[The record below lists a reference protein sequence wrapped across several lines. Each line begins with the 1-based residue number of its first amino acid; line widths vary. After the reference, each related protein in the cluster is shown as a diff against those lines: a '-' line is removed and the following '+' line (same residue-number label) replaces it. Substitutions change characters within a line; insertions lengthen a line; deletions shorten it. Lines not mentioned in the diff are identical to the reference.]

1 MDLRDESF
9 TISIQ
14 IVLWTEFQYIM
25 NSIS

>member
-1 MDLRDESF
+1 VDLRDESF

-25 NSIS
+25 NSI